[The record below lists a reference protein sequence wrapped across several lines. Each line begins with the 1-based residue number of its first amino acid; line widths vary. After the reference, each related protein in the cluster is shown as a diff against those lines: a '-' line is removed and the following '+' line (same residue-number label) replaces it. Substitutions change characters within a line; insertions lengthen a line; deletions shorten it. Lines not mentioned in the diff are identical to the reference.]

1 MSEVTT
7 NAIVSYEDAI
17 IIPSYNIL
25 NSLSYYTYTLLN
37 KFNLSFLSSY
47 IHMDNGAKVS
57 DYLFIGSLPTAMS
70 ATWLRLNKI
79 DFILNMSG
87 IKYATDVPT
96 ISIDFID
103 ANVSIDK
110 IDEYTAK
117 FMLGKDII
125 TKCVGDKKNILVHC
139 AAGIN

>member
-1 MSEVTT
+1 
-7 NAIVSYEDAI
+7 
-17 IIPSYNIL
+17 
-25 NSLSYYTYTLLN
+25 
-37 KFNLSFLSSY
+37 
-47 IHMDNGAKVS
+47 MDNGAKVS

-139 AAGIN
+139 AAGINRSAATIGFYLLDLGYNYDHSRSFSASTAQCGPRCASVG